1 MVIVSLPNVPV
12 FFDVIERGDLYAVLR
27 NRTSGDEFV
36 VTERTFREFRT
47 VTHPSI
53 RKSRI

>member
-12 FFDVIERGDLYAVLR
+12 FFEVIERGDLYAVLR

-36 VTERTFREFRT
+36 VTERTFREFKT